1 MNIFSFFYPFLC
13 SFNQLI
19 YSFIHSLSLYAT
31 IRRWTWPSPKQ
42 FAYRPAFL
50 PEGVAQGTHEP
61 RGNGQ
66 VAGLPQW
73 TEVPSPRMNASHQVE
88 ETSELP
94 RSKPPQT
101 GQ

>member
-1 MNIFSFFYPFLC
+1 MDLAEPQAVCL
-13 SFNQLI
+13 Q
-19 YSFIHSLSLYAT
+19 A
-31 IRRWTWPSPKQ
+31 R
-42 FAYRPAFL
+42 FL

-94 RSKPPQT
+94 RSKPPHT
-101 GQ
+101 GSWLVETHLR